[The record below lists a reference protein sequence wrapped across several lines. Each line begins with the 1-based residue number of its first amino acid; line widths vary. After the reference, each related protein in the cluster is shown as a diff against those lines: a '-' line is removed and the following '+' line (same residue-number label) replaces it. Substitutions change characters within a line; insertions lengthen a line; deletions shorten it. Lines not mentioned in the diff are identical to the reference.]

1 MINAEIRKSI
11 ATAGLKH
18 WQVADAAGISETTLC
33 VWLRKPLKGERLE
46 RVREAI
52 RALTEGKQEGSK

>member
-11 ATAGLKH
+11 AAAGLKH

-52 RALTEGKQEGSK
+52 RALTEGKREGSK

>member
-11 ATAGLKH
+11 AGASLKH
-18 WQVADAAGISETTLC
+18 WQVADAAGISEATLC

-46 RVREAI
+46 RIREAI
-52 RALTEGKQEGSK
+52 RTLTEEKQEGSK